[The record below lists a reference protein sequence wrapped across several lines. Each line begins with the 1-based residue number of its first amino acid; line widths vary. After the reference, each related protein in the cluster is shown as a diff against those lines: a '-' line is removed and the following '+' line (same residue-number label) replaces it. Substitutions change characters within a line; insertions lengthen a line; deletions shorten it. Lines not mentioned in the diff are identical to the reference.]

1 MINEKEMIE
10 TYIREEDTVKKKT
23 FVEFYKLF
31 YERAKN
37 KDPYPILRLH
47 PYCRF
52 VYKER
57 WATSR

>member
-57 WATSR
+57 